1 MAREMTEDE
10 HRGFL
15 LVGTCTGKLA
25 IIRADDRSHV
35 RIRPTRVVAR
45 ADIAD

>member
-1 MAREMTEDE
+1 MGAD
-10 HRGFL
+10 
-15 LVGTCTGKLA
+15 
-25 IIRADDRSHV
+25 RADEFGARNGVPGEMLV